1 MSRAA
6 GGDAARFAKLGLHTA
21 ADFVLHLPIRYEDR
35 TRIVAL
41 ADVRDGQT
49 VQVEG
54 TVVRSEIVP
63 RPRRILQVEL
73 SDAGTSSGPGL
84 GLRFFHFY
92 PSQPKQFAVGRR
104 VRAYGEVRIGLFGA
118 TMVHPQVRFVTA
130 DEALPEALTPVY
142 PTVAGLSQARLR
154 AAISSALDG
163 LDESETVP
171 ADVVAR
177 LGLPPLAEALRTI
190 HRPAPGVSLD
200 ALADRSAPA
209 WRRVIFDELLA
220 QRLSLMRARQARA
233 RQPAPV
239 LADDR
244 LAASLLA
251 TLPFAPTRAQTRVW
265 QEIAGDLAHARP
277 MNRLLQGDV
286 GSGKTLIAALA
297 ALQAIGSGWQVALM
311 APTEILA
318 EQHYQ
323 RLRALFR
330 TRDDEAESSASTA
343 LSTVRVGLLTG
354 SLKESERRIWR
365 ARAAAGTVDL
375 LIGTQA
381 LIADGV
387 AFARPGLMIVD
398 EQHRFGVAQRL
409 ALRAQAVPNTSETLV
424 SPNAADIPSAL
435 AAHQLTL
442 SATPIPRTLA
452 MTYYAD
458 LDVSV
463 LDELPPGRTPVTTRL
478 ISQERRAEV
487 VARVRAAAQAGR
499 QVYWVCPL
507 IDESETLDL
516 QTAIDTHAALTQ
528 ELAPLG
534 VGLVHGRMP
543 PAAKQEVMAAFA
555 AGHLPV
561 LVATTVIEVG
571 VDVPNA
577 SLLIVEHAERFGLA
591 QLHQLRG
598 RVGRG
603 TVGSVCVLLYREPL
617 SPLARERLK
626 TMYETT
632 DGFEVARRDLL
643 QRGPGEF
650 LGARQ
655 SGAALLRFADLTRD
669 SDLVEAARAAAE
681 QMLLA
686 GVDGVDAHL
695 RCWLGAREEYL
706 KA

>member
-251 TLPFAPTRAQTRVW
+251 TLPFAPTRAHTRVW
-265 QEIAGDLAHARP
+265 QEIAADLAHARP

-375 LIGTQA
+375 LIGTHA